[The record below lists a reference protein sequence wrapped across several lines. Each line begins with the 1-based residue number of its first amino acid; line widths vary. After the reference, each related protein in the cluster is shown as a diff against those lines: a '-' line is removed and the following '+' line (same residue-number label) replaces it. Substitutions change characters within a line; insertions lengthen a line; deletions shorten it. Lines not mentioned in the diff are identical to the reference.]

1 MPRPHPLP
9 ASEDLPEAPAR
20 VSLFPTVPVWSLALG
35 SPLTVPP
42 AYDDMRVF
50 FSLEGDRM
58 AAYEIVSGTRS
69 WLITARPQMMP
80 AAGGGLLF
88 LVEPE
93 TLTALDAADGSVAW
107 QLPFTEKL
115 AAVPVFDNGWLVLST
130 AASELLALR
139 ATDGHLVWRK
149 ALESPAHAPPA
160 LAADR
165 VYVPT
170 AKGHIVALQIET
182 GELLWDRR
190 LGGAAND
197 ILARDER
204 IYAGSAD
211 NYFYSVTAKD
221 GRVAWRWRTGGDTF
235 GRPIVDEHRVYFV
248 SLDNVLRALDRESGV
263 QHWMRPLPLRP
274 AWGPVQTGA
283 TIVVAGLA
291 ASARAFDVKDG
302 KPAGETPAGA
312 EVSAQPRALD
322 HPLTMAPM
330 LLLVTRDIA
339 KGAAVSLFARSFEP
353 QSTPVAPL
361 PNLVEIAPK
370 TPPAR

>member
-1 MPRPHPLP
+1 LP
-9 ASEDLPEAPAR
+9 AEPKSERAPI
-20 VSLFPTVPVWSLALG
+20 SLFPTVPVWTLALG
-35 SPLTVPP
+35 SQLTVPP
-42 AYDDMRVF
+42 AYDDARAF
-50 FSLEGDRM
+50 FSLENDRIV
-58 AAYEIVSGTRS
+58 AYDIVSGAQA
-69 WLITARPQMMP
+69 WLVTARPQLQP
-80 AAGGGLLF
+80 AAGGGFLF
-88 LVEPE
+88 VVEPE
-93 TLTALDAADGSVAW
+93 ALTALDARDGSVAW

-115 AAVPVFDNGWLVLST
+115 AVAPVWDNGWLVVST
-130 AASELLALR
+130 AVGEVLAFR

-149 ALESPAHAPPA
+149 RLESPAHAPPA

-197 ILARDER
+197 ILAREER

-211 NYFYSVTAKD
+211 NFFYCVMAKD
-221 GRVAWRWRTGGDTF
+221 GRVAWRWRTGGDAI
-235 GRPIVDEHRVYFV
+235 GQPVADDDRVYFV
-248 SLDNVLRALDRESGV
+248 SLDNVLRALHLGSGV

-274 AWGPVQTGA
+274 AWGPAQAGS
-283 TIVVAGLA
+283 TIVIAGLN
-291 ASARAFDVKDG
+291 ASARAFDVADG

-312 EVSAQPRALD
+312 EVSAQPHALV
-322 HPLTMAPM
+322 HPLTTAPM

-339 KGAAVSLFARSFEP
+339 KGAAATLVMRSFDP
-353 QSTPVAPL
+353 PSTPVAPL

-370 TPPAR
+370 AAATTPPR